1 MAMETKPPQTEIT
14 FGENKEN
21 PFHNDLL
28 NRKQEIMDL
37 TPMIKRIKSPAVMAL
52 YAPWGAGKTAF
63 IKMWAAYLNKE
74 QIPAAACGG
83 KRRESAAS
91 FISPVEAPKTSF
103 FANRNFCSR
112 LEVAFSP
119 FVDMLQYNGLRL
131 FGSNLKPLPLI
142 NSALVEM
149 GMNFLLYLVSSL
161 IHRN

>member
-74 QIPAAACGG
+74 QIPATPVIPAPALSPVILAPATQG
-83 KRRESAAS
+83 RESNITPPPLAA
-91 FISPVEAPKTSF
+91 VKGAKAP
-103 FANRNFCSR
+103 
-112 LEVAFSP
+112 
-119 FVDMLQYNGLRL
+119 
-131 FGSNLKPLPLI
+131 
-142 NSALVEM
+142 
-149 GMNFLLYLVSSL
+149 LLL
-161 IHRN
+161 